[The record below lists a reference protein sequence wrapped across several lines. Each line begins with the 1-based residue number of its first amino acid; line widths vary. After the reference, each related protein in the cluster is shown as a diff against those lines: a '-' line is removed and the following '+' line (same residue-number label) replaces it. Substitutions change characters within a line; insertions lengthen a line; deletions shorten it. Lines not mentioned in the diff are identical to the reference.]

1 MDMPSETRVSAVMA
15 AYTLDRWDTMR
26 EAMESLRHQTLRPD
40 EIVLVVDRN
49 EELLARANEYWTDVR
64 VVPSRYR
71 GNSGA
76 RTTGYEVTSSE
87 LIAFVDDD
95 VVGDPRWIE
104 KLVQAA
110 QPDGVLGCA
119 GYVGLQWESECGLWD
134 GQQPR
139 WYPDEFFWVLGG
151 NYRGQPVI
159 RSEIRNVIGGIMVF
173 NRKVF
178 AKVGGFSSALGRVNG
193 SLISCEETEFCLRAS
208 AAFPDGHF
216 LFVPEGKALHKVPR
230 RRQTLRYF
238 IRRCYAEGCSKAIL
252 AGLVSQR
259 DALDTER
266 GYVLRTLTSGV
277 LRGLSDTVLRADPA
291 GLARAA
297 AIIIG
302 LGATVYGF
310 LYAKFCQAQARPQ
323 QAEALGA
330 AE

>member
-1 MDMPSETRVSAVMA
+1 MPFEARVSAVMA
-15 AYTLDRWDTMR
+15 AYTLDRWDAMC
-26 EAMESLRHQTLRPD
+26 EAMESLRNQTRRPD
-40 EIVLVVDRN
+40 EIVLVIDRN
-49 EELLARANEYWTDVR
+49 EELLARASEHWADVR
-64 VVPSRYR
+64 VVPSRYQ

-104 KLVQAA
+104 ELAQAA
-110 QPDGVLGCA
+110 QPDEVLGCA
-119 GYVGLQWESECGLWD
+119 GYVGLQWEGECGLWD
-134 GQQPR
+134 GKQPR
-139 WYPDEFFWVLGG
+139 WYPEEFFWVLGG
-151 NYRGQPVI
+151 NYRGQPAT
-159 RSEIRNVIGGIMVF
+159 RSEIRNVIGGIMLF

-178 AKVGGFSSALGRVNG
+178 AKMGGFSSALGRVNG

-208 AAFPDGHF
+208 AAFPGGRF

-238 IRRCYAEGCSKAIL
+238 VRRCYAEGCSKAIL
-252 AGLVSQR
+252 SDLVSQR

-266 GYVLRTLTSGV
+266 SYVVRTLTSGV
-277 LRGLSDTVLRADPA
+277 WRGLADTVLRADLA

-302 LGATVYGF
+302 LGATVCGF
-310 LYAKFCQAQARPQ
+310 LYGKLRQTPREPE
-323 QAEALGA
+323 QAEALGV

>member
-1 MDMPSETRVSAVMA
+1 MGMAYETRVSAVMA
-15 AYTLDRWDTMR
+15 AYTLDRWDAMC
-26 EAMESLRHQTLRPD
+26 EAMDSLRNQTRRPD

-49 EELLARANEYWTDVR
+49 PELLARASGHWTDVR
-64 VVPSRYR
+64 VVPSRYQ

-76 RTTGYEVTSSE
+76 RTTGYEVTSNE

-104 KLVQAA
+104 ELVQAT
-110 QPDGVLGCA
+110 QPDEVLGCA
-119 GYVGLQWESECGLWD
+119 GYVGLQWEGEYGLWD
-134 GQQPR
+134 GKQPR
-139 WYPDEFFWVLGG
+139 WYPEEFFWVLGG
-151 NYRGQPVI
+151 NYRGQPAT
-159 RSEIRNVIGGIMVF
+159 RSEIRNVIGGIMIF

-178 AKVGGFSSALGRVNG
+178 AKLGGFSSALGRANG

-208 AAFPDGHF
+208 AAFPGGLF
-216 LFVPEGKALHKVPR
+216 LFIPEGKALHTVPR

-238 IRRCYAEGCSKAIL
+238 VRRCYAEGYSKAIL
-252 AGLVSQR
+252 ANLVSRR

-291 GLARAA
+291 GLARAT

-302 LGATVYGF
+302 LGTTVCGFVYGK
-310 LYAKFCQAQARPQ
+310 LRQTQLRPG
-323 QAEALGA
+323 QAEALGV